1 MQAALVQQW
10 LGLDAGLKQQ
20 IKQQL
25 LGTLG
30 AQVRGVWQ
38 PAALVQGSATAAVH
52 RNNWLRTVCC
62 AAASRDRGVGGARLC
77 SSAALGRARGSVK
90 FHCTDVSP
98 ATGRYPCPIP
108 LHTPACA

>member
-30 AQVRGVWQ
+30 AQVRGAWH
-38 PAALVQGSATAAVH
+38 PAARVQGSATAAAP
-52 RNNWLRTVCC
+52 RKN
-62 AAASRDRGVGGARLC
+62 
-77 SSAALGRARGSVK
+77 
-90 FHCTDVSP
+90 
-98 ATGRYPCPIP
+98 
-108 LHTPACA
+108 